1 MNKEQLSPELVKEI
15 EHLVREISVIIK
27 RKGRD
32 ILTNFP
38 ITPPQ
43 FTALL
48 WLHEEGDMTIG
59 ELSQRM
65 YLACSTT
72 TDLVDRMEKNG
83 VVERIRDDR
92 DRRVVR
98 IHMLDKGKAIIQ
110 DVLAARQAYLAEVL
124 TRFSSDELKELEKYL
139 SLLYQEMK
147 D

>member
-65 YLACSTT
+65 YLACSTM

-83 VVERIRDDR
+83 VVERIRDER

-124 TRFSSDELKELEKYL
+124 TRFSGDELKELEKYL